1 MYTTTVIFMPM
12 KYILILLF
20 LMPIISVAQNCNL
33 KTTRDPYT
41 KEIKITTGMVTLNS
55 GQYSIEATKT
65 GIDFMFSLQ
74 GKCFD
79 DASTASAFFEGT
91 KLKTNFR
98 NSGTMNCDGLFHIS
112 FRNTNPTQTALQNLG
127 SKKVSSIRFKDNT
140 GKETGISLTADQQQ
154 TFMDYISCIIT
165 ESQKLLQ

>member
-1 MYTTTVIFMPM
+1 MYVATTIFMSM
-12 KYILILLF
+12 KYFFVLLF
-20 LMPIISVAQNCNL
+20 LIPVISKAQNCNL

-41 KEIKITTGMVTLNS
+41 KEIKLTTGMVPLNS
-55 GQYSIEATKT
+55 GQYPIEATKT
-65 GIDFMFSLQ
+65 GIDFMFSLE

-79 DASTASAFFEGT
+79 DVSTATAFFEGT
-91 KLKTNFR
+91 RLKTNFR

-112 FRNTNPTQTALQNLG
+112 FRNTNPVQTALQNLG
-127 SKKVSSIRFKDNT
+127 SKKVNAIRFKDNT

-154 TFMDYISCIIT
+154 AFMDFISCIIT